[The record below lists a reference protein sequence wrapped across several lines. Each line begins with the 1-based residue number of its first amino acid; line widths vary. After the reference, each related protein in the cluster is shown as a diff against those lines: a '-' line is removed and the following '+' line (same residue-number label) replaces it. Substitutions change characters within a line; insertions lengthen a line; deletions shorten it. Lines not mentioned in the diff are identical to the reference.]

1 MMHYF
6 TQKIGSIRRLAAEQV
21 VLFWLDWHMQVLQFM
36 LSMFPQRTFWV
47 LSSFDR
53 IHRRMIATSAYWSKT

>member
-1 MMHYF
+1 
-6 TQKIGSIRRLAAEQV
+6 
-21 VLFWLDWHMQVLQFM
+21 MQVLQFM